1 MTHEPPEGRAT
12 MSSNQLD
19 PRSMADVQTVS
30 NFAAPGSPEWEHQY
44 TLRQSAWVAWV
55 NFAGLMLVLVGFF
68 HGIQG
73 LVALF
78 REEVYVVGRR
88 GLVLD
93 VGFTTWGWAHL
104 VWGVVAIL
112 PGYSLRAGRVG
123 GESPRSPER
132 DPFPILPAAARRGRP
147 RLPRTSPRDVGDA
160 CVTVVAAEAGSRPP
174 TPRSPRTPVPCT
186 RDRTCG
192 ARYCSGASVPALAPA
207 AGPGSLRLR
216 RSGAAGPADQPR
228 GSAVPTERPPSV
240 SLRKE
245 A

>member
-1 MTHEPPEGRAT
+1 

-112 PGYSLRAGRVG
+112 VGSSLLAGKMWARIIATIVAMTSAVASLAFLPAYPVWSALMIGVDVLIVWAITVHG
-123 GESPRSPER
+123 GEVN
-132 DPFPILPAAARRGRP
+132 RP
-147 RLPRTSPRDVGDA
+147 KT
-160 CVTVVAAEAGSRPP
+160 
-174 TPRSPRTPVPCT
+174 
-186 RDRTCG
+186 
-192 ARYCSGASVPALAPA
+192 
-207 AGPGSLRLR
+207 
-216 RSGAAGPADQPR
+216 
-228 GSAVPTERPPSV
+228 
-240 SLRKE
+240 
-245 A
+245 